1 MTLVN
6 PSVYVK
12 TKGDKAET
20 RPIQKAA
27 KMLKK
32 ITAEIKA
39 AVMLIVAENLTA
51 LRTFFKNVTNS
62 VSKSI
67 GEHQDAIWQN
77 KKRP

>member
-1 MTLVN
+1 
-6 PSVYVK
+6 
-12 TKGDKAET
+12 
-20 RPIQKAA
+20 
-27 KMLKK
+27 MLKK

-51 LRTFFKNVTNS
+51 LRAFFKNVTNS

-77 KKRP
+77 KKKP